1 MATQFSDALE
11 AFEDDLVTKTTI
23 PIENENVPTDSAS
36 LRVFINNPAPESL
49 FLNSPAREMKA
60 EFNVEI
66 NAPLGTNKYAMMY
79 YARPILDTYL
89 RGYTLTA
96 GGRRVVITQSRQSS
110 PYPTDAHQ
118 RISVIIEF
126 VFFA

>member
-11 AFEDDLVTKTTI
+11 AFEDDLVTKVTI

-36 LRVFINNPAPESL
+36 LRVFINNPAPESI
-49 FLNSPAREMKA
+49 FLNNPTREMKA

-89 RGYTLTA
+89 RGYTLTTD
-96 GGRRVVITQSRQSS
+96 GKRVVITQSRQSS

-118 RISVIIEF
+118 RINVIIEF